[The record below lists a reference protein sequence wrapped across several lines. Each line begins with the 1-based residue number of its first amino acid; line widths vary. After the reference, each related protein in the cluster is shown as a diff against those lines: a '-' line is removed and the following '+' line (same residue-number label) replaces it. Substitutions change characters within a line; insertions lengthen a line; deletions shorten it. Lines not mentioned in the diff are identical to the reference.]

1 MSHYIP
7 TYAVQADEVLQELG
21 KYILADGF
29 EIIFDETGS
38 HGSFLRDAKSGRE
51 YLDFFTCFASTPI
64 GMNHPKM
71 LDQGFIDHLGRISVN
86 KPSNSDLYSEA
97 MASFVKTFFTIAVPK
112 AFKYSF
118 FIEGGA
124 MAIENALKIAMD
136 WKVRKNFLK
145 GYTEEKGHQI
155 LHFRQA
161 FHGRSGYT
169 MSLTNTDPTKTAL
182 YPKFQWPRVLNPKMK
197 FPVESHL
204 EAIIKAEEESIAQI
218 KQAFHDNKDDIAAI
232 IIEPIQGE
240 GRR

>member
-1 MSHYIP
+1 
-7 TYAVQADEVLQELG
+7 
-21 KYILADGF
+21 
-29 EIIFDETGS
+29 
-38 HGSFLRDAKSGRE
+38 
-51 YLDFFTCFASTPI
+51 
-64 GMNHPKM
+64 MNHPKM

-218 KQAFHDNKDDIAAI
+218 KKHFMI
-232 IIEPIQGE
+232 IKMI
-240 GRR
+240 